1 MLGSTGLIIA
11 IALLTMLS
19 VGSIAYVLLAARISD
34 EGKIESRLA
43 GMQAKTAA
51 MAVSGR
57 TSDATKRRKT
67 IQDTLDEM
75 ERNQKARAKQN
86 NAPPLMLRLQ
96 QAGLKWSRRTYVIV
110 SILCGLGLGV
120 AALIGGLPLYAV
132 AAAAIG
138 GGLGLPRWIVSYL
151 RKRRFKLFLAEFPNA
166 VDVLVRGIKSGLPV
180 GDCMRII
187 ASEAKE
193 PVRSE
198 FRMIVDEQQGLSLPL
213 ADAVARLPERVPVT
227 EASFFAI
234 VIAIQQRAGGN
245 LSEALGNLSR
255 VLRERA
261 KMKGKIKAM
270 SMEAKSS
277 AWIIG
282 ALPVVVIFI
291 TFMSSPAYIL
301 LLFTNPL
308 GHVILGC
315 SAVWMLIG
323 ILVMRKMIDF
333 KY

>member
-1 MLGSTGLIIA
+1 MLGSTGLIAA

-19 VGSIAYVLLAARISD
+19 VGSIAYVILAGRIRA
-34 EGKIESRLA
+34 ENQIENRLA
-43 GMQAKTAA
+43 GLQAKTVAA
-51 MAVSGR
+51 AAAGR
-57 TSDATKRRKT
+57 TSDATRRRKT
-67 IQDTLDEM
+67 IQDTLEEM
-75 ERNQKARAKQN
+75 ERNQKARQKRTDS
-86 NAPPLMLRLQ
+86 PPLMLRLQ
-96 QAGLKWSRRTYVIV
+96 QAGLNWTRRTFIAISVTIALVVCVIAYV
-110 SILCGLGLGV
+110 S
-120 AALIGGLPLYAV
+120 GLPLYAV
-132 AAAAIG
+132 AAATIG
-138 GGLGLPRWIVSYL
+138 AGLGLPRWIVSYL

-180 GDCMRII
+180 SDCMRII
-187 ASEAKE
+187 ANEAKE

-198 FRMIVDEQQGLSLPL
+198 FRLIVDEQQGLGLPL

-227 EASFFAI
+227 EANFFAI

-261 KMKGKIKAM
+261 KMSGKIKAM
-270 SMEAKSS
+270 SMEAKAS

-282 ALPVVVIFI
+282 SLPVLVMVI
-291 TFMSSPAYIL
+291 TFMSSPKYIL
-301 LLFTNPL
+301 LLFTHPL
-308 GHVILGC
+308 GNVILGC

-333 KY
+333 KF